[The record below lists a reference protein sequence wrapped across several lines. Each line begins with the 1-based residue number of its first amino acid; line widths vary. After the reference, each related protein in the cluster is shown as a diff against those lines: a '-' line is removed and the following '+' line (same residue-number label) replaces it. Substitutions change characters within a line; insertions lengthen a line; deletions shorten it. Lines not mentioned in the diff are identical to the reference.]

1 MNHRF
6 LALLVLGAQACSGGE
21 QAPAPDENGGPP
33 ATTSEPGPEG
43 PGAEAT
49 ALGTVEGI
57 VRLAEG
63 AALPSFPVNPMV
75 STGASAPLPAECAQ
89 PSDADRQP
97 VQIGASGGLTN
108 LVIVATGDADHWPD
122 SAGPR
127 THQAR
132 IENCRLAPRT
142 LIAERGDTI
151 HFENPTTFPFF
162 PDLGTGFSRALIP
175 TDPLELVLDQG
186 GVRTIQ
192 CGFANACGRMD
203 VVTIY
208 HPVHAVSD
216 AEGRFRMENVPV
228 GQDVRVTAW
237 HPLFQEVGV
246 QTRIESAGQT
256 VRVELT
262 IQPIATEAPPA
273 PSAPETPRDPLAG
286 DIPE

>member
-1 MNHRF
+1 MALRHANV
-6 LALLVLGAQACSGGE
+6 LAALVLLGVHGCSGGE
-21 QAPAPDENGGPP
+21 EVPTTTAPDEPP
-33 ATTSEPGPEG
+33 ATSSELPD
-43 PGAEAT
+43 EAS

-57 VRLAEG
+57 VRLAAG
-63 AALPSFPVNPMV
+63 ATLPSFPVNPMV
-75 STGASAPLPAECAQ
+75 STGASAALPPECAQ

-97 VQIGASGGLTN
+97 VQVGASGGLTN
-108 LVIVATGDADHWPD
+108 LVIVATGDAERWPD

-127 THQAR
+127 AHQAR

-162 PDLGTGFSRALIP
+162 PDLGTGFSRALLP
-175 TDPLELVLDQG
+175 TDPLDLVLDQG

-192 CGFANACGRMD
+192 CGFANACGRME

-208 HPVHAVSD
+208 HPVHAVTD
-216 AEGRFRMENVPV
+216 GEGRFRMENVPV

-237 HPLFQEVGV
+237 HPLFQEAGV

-256 VRVELT
+256 VRVALV
-262 IQPIATEAPPA
+262 IQPVATEAPPA
-273 PSAPETPRDPLAG
+273 PSVPEAPRDPLAG